1 MSNEELVALLRKN
14 VTPVICVLVSIA
26 IAVTLYY
33 RSDVLPDAEKVLAQK
48 TQQGVLLAANIE
60 DANQPPSLKDQHAA
74 IAASN
79 EAIAARMVK
88 AGQLAENLQYFYQLE
103 SATGAKLTPVQIPMP
118 PPDKKAPKTF
128 FAPVGF
134 TLSAQGDYAQLI
146 DMLRRLED
154 GEHYCRVL
162 TCNFR
167 PLATDIRGG
176 PMLMTIS
183 LQLLG
188 TE

>member
-1 MSNEELVALLRKN
+1 MSNEELVAFLRKN
-14 VTPVICVLVSIA
+14 VIPVVCVVVSIA
-26 IAVTLYY
+26 IGFTLYY
-33 RSDVLPDAEKVLAQK
+33 RSDVLPDAEKVLAQR
-48 TQQGVLLAANIE
+48 TQQGELLAANIE

-74 IAASN
+74 IAAAN
-79 EAIAARMVK
+79 EAINNRLVRV
-88 AGQLAENLQYFYQLE
+88 GQLAENLQYFYQLE
-103 SATGAKLTPVQIPMP
+103 SATGAKLTPVQVPVP
-118 PPDKKAPKTF
+118 APDKKAPKTF
-128 FAPVGF
+128 YTPVGF

-146 DMLRRLED
+146 DVLRRLED

-167 PLATDIRGG
+167 PVATDIRGG

-188 TE
+188 TQ

>member
-1 MSNEELVALLRKN
+1 MSNEEVVAFLRKN
-14 VTPVICVLVSIA
+14 VIPVVCVLVSIA
-26 IAVTLYY
+26 IAITLYY

-74 IAASN
+74 IVASN
-79 EAIAARMVK
+79 EAITARMVK
-88 AGQLAENLQYFYQLE
+88 VGQLAENLQYFYQLE
-103 SATGAKLTPVQIPMP
+103 SATGAKLTPVQIPVP
-118 PPDKKAPKTF
+118 TLDKKAPKTF
-128 FAPVGF
+128 FTPVEF

-146 DMLRRLED
+146 DMLRRLEE

-167 PLATDIRGG
+167 PVATDMRGG
-176 PMLMTIS
+176 PMLMTLS